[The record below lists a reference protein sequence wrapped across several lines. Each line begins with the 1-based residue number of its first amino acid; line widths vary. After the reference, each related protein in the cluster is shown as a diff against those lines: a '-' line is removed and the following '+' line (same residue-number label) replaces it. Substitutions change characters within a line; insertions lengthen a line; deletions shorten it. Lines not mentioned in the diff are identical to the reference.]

1 MDAAAIIVMLVVG
14 AIAGFLASLV
24 VGGPWG
30 LLGYIVA
37 GIIGG
42 VVGGWLLGVAKVNL
56 NLGSPIVNQIV
67 TAAIGAIVV
76 ILIARLIASPDS
88 RGRLGDR
95 PGQHPGRSCILRAGA
110 SGCPPALFRWP
121 GEGK

>member
-1 MDAAAIIVMLVVG
+1 MDAAAIVVMLIVG
-14 AIAGFLASLV
+14 AIAGWLASLV

-30 LLGYIVA
+30 LLGYIIA

-42 VVGGWLLGVAKVNL
+42 VVGGWLLNMAKLNI

-76 ILIARLIASPDS
+76 ILVARLIT
-88 RGRLGDR
+88 
-95 PGQHPGRSCILRAGA
+95 
-110 SGCPPALFRWP
+110 
-121 GEGK
+121 